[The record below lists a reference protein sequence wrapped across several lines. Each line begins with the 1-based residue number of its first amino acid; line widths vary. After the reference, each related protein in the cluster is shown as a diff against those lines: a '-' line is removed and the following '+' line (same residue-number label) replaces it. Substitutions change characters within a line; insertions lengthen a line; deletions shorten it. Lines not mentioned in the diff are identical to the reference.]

1 VVLSTQGKSTIVAVI
16 LAIALFKVLSETSF
30 ETPIRWYGTLD
41 FSHNVGQFI
50 PYSVFHPLSALK
62 DNDIRDFERRLTAA
76 EYDIAHLKVRTNLD
90 SEAISQLEKALPDTI
105 VCKQDGLG
113 KLQIPDNFWHALQ
126 DKIRSDNALLERQ
139 FTEKETKAIAS
150 TSLSKKEVI
159 SIAQKQAEQV
169 LHKSNTKNW
178 EKFLNDNR
186 ALIVSWT
193 GDEFDKQ
200 TDSLRRDVLTSKSEF
215 LELIEQNWADTKD
228 EIQKELSPQ
237 MKTLDLIRNRVTQ
250 LEKKVTGATKDEIRA
265 IAVDVSKN
273 LISGAQLGSLANA
286 NLKVNV
292 KHGLRRLNHFSPG
305 TGAVINPK
313 LTSSNFVFPSM
324 RHNMLSKL
332 LRSLVYR
339 PIPVPNPPEFALSRW
354 EEHGEC
360 WCSPLNSN
368 EGLWPTL
375 GVIVSNDIYPDQVV
389 VEHIPMTASL
399 EPGSAPKEMELWVY
413 IEDPVT
419 RAAIESRTMDFFH
432 TEKDP
437 RNLVQIGS
445 WTYDTES
452 MQDIQSFPLQIDL
465 KMFEGRSYT
474 NNLVVRVT
482 SNWGGDRVNYA
493 CLYRVRVNGKV
504 AEQKA

>member
-1 VVLSTQGKSTIVAVI
+1 
-16 LAIALFKVLSETSF
+16 
-30 ETPIRWYGTLD
+30 
-41 FSHNVGQFI
+41 
-50 PYSVFHPLSALK
+50 
-62 DNDIRDFERRLTAA
+62 
-76 EYDIAHLKVRTNLD
+76 
-90 SEAISQLEKALPDTI
+90 
-105 VCKQDGLG
+105 
-113 KLQIPDNFWHALQ
+113 
-126 DKIRSDNALLERQ
+126 
-139 FTEKETKAIAS
+139 
-150 TSLSKKEVI
+150 
-159 SIAQKQAEQV
+159 
-169 LHKSNTKNW
+169 
-178 EKFLNDNR
+178 
-186 ALIVSWT
+186 
-193 GDEFDKQ
+193 
-200 TDSLRRDVLTSKSEF
+200 
-215 LELIEQNWADTKD
+215 
-228 EIQKELSPQ
+228 
-237 MKTLDLIRNRVTQ
+237 
-250 LEKKVTGATKDEIRA
+250 
-265 IAVDVSKN
+265 
-273 LISGAQLGSLANA
+273 
-286 NLKVNV
+286 
-292 KHGLRRLNHFSPG
+292 
-305 TGAVINPK
+305 
-313 LTSSNFVFPSM
+313 
-324 RHNMLSKL
+324 MLSKL